1 MKKKIL
7 IVLGV
12 ILLLFICLI
21 AYYVVVD
28 LNQEKK
34 LKKELDEIYEMTN
47 QENIDVDKIYERLDK
62 IVTKDD
68 YAKVEEAF
76 KQYLKDNFDNSLKIA
91 EILSDERLV
100 TILTA
105 NNYLEDGKEFIET
118 KKYIETTRNELENCK
133 QKYNEFFTE
142 EKAMSYIENKNLD
155 SYYVDLYKDEF
166 VGDIESEN
174 DDKTVENSIND
185 IIELLDISE
194 EVINL
199 LANNPD
205 SWEINGEYIE
215 CNNNSLSEQYDELI
229 NKLS

>member
-118 KKYIETTRNELENCK
+118 KKYIETTRNELENK
-133 QKYNEFFTE
+133 KKKYNEFFTE

-215 CNNNSLSEQYDELI
+215 FNNNSLSEQYDELI

>member
-1 MKKKIL
+1 M
-7 IVLGV
+7 
-12 ILLLFICLI
+12 LLFICLI

-215 CNNNSLSEQYDELI
+215 FNNNSLSEQYDELI

>member
-1 MKKKIL
+1 
-7 IVLGV
+7 
-12 ILLLFICLI
+12 
-21 AYYVVVD
+21 
-28 LNQEKK
+28 
-34 LKKELDEIYEMTN
+34 
-47 QENIDVDKIYERLDK
+47 
-62 IVTKDD
+62 
-68 YAKVEEAF
+68 
-76 KQYLKDNFDNSLKIA
+76 
-91 EILSDERLV
+91 
-100 TILTA
+100 
-105 NNYLEDGKEFIET
+105 
-118 KKYIETTRNELENCK
+118 
-133 QKYNEFFTE
+133 
-142 EKAMSYIENKNLD
+142 MSYIENKNLD

-215 CNNNSLSEQYDELI
+215 FNNNSLSEQYDELI

>member
-1 MKKKIL
+1 M
-7 IVLGV
+7 
-12 ILLLFICLI
+12 LLFICLI

-155 SYYVDLYKDEF
+155 SYYVDLYKDEV

-215 CNNNSLSEQYDELI
+215 FNNNSLSEQYDELI

>member
-215 CNNNSLSEQYDELI
+215 FNNNSLSEQYDELI